1 MFPISFKGNSEFNV
15 LYFSDV
21 HNKTD
26 NMGRFKTAVDEFDRE
41 NKNKNTLKLAGGDLN
56 FASDL
61 EPNILM
67 LTLMKLIGLDA
78 SSIGNHEIE
87 GGNYWAK
94 AIDIVKPKF
103 KFLSTNLNFTRPNDI
118 EDKVAKSV
126 IINRKGE
133 KVGVVG
139 VTAFDSVELN
149 FKGDFNDFIKVS
161 NFAKTALEVKKEVK
175 QLEKQGINKIFLLAH
190 TGEKSKL
197 GFDYYKNLA
206 KIGGIDVIIG
216 GHDHVQRDKWYLSE
230 RGEPVKIVSTEAKN
244 DLNLESEDL
253 GTFGVLKATFDG
265 KGVLIP
271 DECDNKIRD
280 TKLYSE
286 SPMVKKL
293 EEKILQNNKVIAH
306 LEEPLECNARKTTEN
321 PVADLLADSMLW
333 IANKVSPQ
341 SHVQIAL
348 INSGELKADIPS
360 GNITMKDIKAAY
372 PFTHN
377 VTIVEAKFT
386 KKQLF
391 DALNHGVETSTYPK
405 PTLGLL
411 QVGGLRYIV
420 GSDNKVKDVY
430 LINKQGERV
439 ECLDNAPNNKK
450 YTVVY
455 DTYLM
460 QGAGGANSLKK
471 AKKDVKFYPFNH
483 QSGAIEY
490 LKHNFANKPVQVK
503 TGRIEIESKDSIIEP
518 KELILI

>member
-1 MFPISFKGNSEFNV
+1 MFPISFRGNTEFNV

-21 HNKTD
+21 HNKTN

-41 NKNKNTLKLAGGDLN
+41 NKDNKTLKLAGGDLN
-56 FASDL
+56 FASDF
-61 EPNILM
+61 EPNVLM
-67 LTLMKLIGLDA
+67 LKLLDMIGLDA

-94 AIDIVKPKF
+94 AIEKVKPKF
-103 KFLSTNLNFTRPNDI
+103 KFLSTNLNFTKPNDV
-118 EDKVAKSV
+118 EKNVAKSV
-126 IINRKGE
+126 IIKRKGE

-139 VTAFDSVELN
+139 ITAFDSVELN

-175 QLEKQGINKIFLLAH
+175 KLEKQGINKIFLLAH
-190 TGEKSKL
+190 TGEKSKQ

-253 GTFGVLKATFDG
+253 GTFGVLKATFDE

-271 DECDNKIRD
+271 DECDNEIRG

-286 SPMVKKL
+286 SPVVKKL
-293 EEKILQNNKVIAH
+293 EEKILQNNRIIAYS
-306 LEEPLECNARKTTEN
+306 EESLECDARKTTEN

-333 IANKVSPQ
+333 IAQKVSPK
-341 SHVQIAL
+341 SNVQIAL
-348 INSGELKADIPS
+348 INSGEIKADLQS
-360 GNITMKDIKAAY
+360 GDITMKDVKAAY

-377 VTIVEAKFT
+377 HTMVETKLT
-386 KKQLF
+386 KKQLIA
-391 DALNHGVETSTYPK
+391 ALNHGVETAMYPK

-411 QVGGLRYIV
+411 QVGGLRYTV

-430 LINKQGERV
+430 LINKKGELL
-439 ECLDNAPNNKK
+439 ECLDDAPNDKK

-460 QGAGGANSLKK
+460 QGAGGMNSLKK
-471 AKKDVKFYPFNH
+471 TKKDVKYYPYNH
-483 QSGAIEY
+483 QSGIIEY
-490 LKHNFANKPVQVK
+490 LKHNFKNKPITVN
-503 TGRIEIESKDSIIEP
+503 TGRIEIESKESVLDE
-518 KELILI
+518 KELIIV